1 MYINEIHILAYAIA
15 IILGFVIGHTIEFLN
30 KIIIDNKS
38 IFTKKNLIQAL
49 KNFLQFNKTNYINAA
64 IVIVL
69 YIIVLCKNGINKE
82 WIENI
87 SLIKSV
93 ILIPAIISI
102 IEIDYKNKI
111 IPNRLILF
119 LFEAGI
125 IFTFIY
131 SVNSLFIARDYLIA
145 MVLGFAIFGIIA
157 LLGRLIAG
165 KEAMG
170 MGDVKLL
177 AVLGLFF
184 GIPLTIAIAIIS
196 FIISAIIGIV
206 ILIRKKK
213 EIKEYVPFG
222 PSVGVASLLCV
233 IIPENTIISALLTIF
248 TLGRYKG

>member
-1 MYINEIHILAYAIA
+1 MYINEIHILAYVIT
-15 IILGFVIGHTIEFLN
+15 IILGFAIGHTIKFLN
-30 KIIIDNKS
+30 EKIIDNKG
-38 IFTKKNLIQAL
+38 IFTKQNLIQAL
-49 KNFLQFNKTNYINAA
+49 KNFLKYDKTNYINAA

-69 YIIVLCKNGINKE
+69 YIIVLCKNGLNKE

-87 SLIKSV
+87 NLIKSLV
-93 ILIPAIISI
+93 LIPVLISI
-102 IEIDYKNKI
+102 IEIDYKEKI
-111 IPNRLILF
+111 IPNRLTLF

-177 AVLGLFF
+177 ATLGLFF
-184 GIPLTIAIAIIS
+184 GIPLTIATAIIS
-196 FIISAIIGIV
+196 FIISAIFGII
-206 ILIRKKK
+206 ILLRKKK
-213 EIKEYVPFG
+213 QNLEYVPFG
-222 PSVGVASLLCV
+222 PSIGIAAILCIV
-233 IIPENTIISALLTIF
+233 IPENVIISVLLTIF
-248 TLGRYKG
+248 TLGKVKR

>member
-1 MYINEIHILAYAIA
+1 MYFNDVHILAYIIALILGIA
-15 IILGFVIGHTIEFLN
+15 IGYSIELIGKKITNKEKIFVRKTVKEILKNYLVFSKINCINALLVAILYLIVLFRYGISTDIVANIELA
-30 KIIIDNKS
+30 KCATLIPIII
-38 IFTKKNLIQAL
+38 A
-49 KNFLQFNKTNYINAA
+49 
-64 IVIVL
+64 
-69 YIIVLCKNGINKE
+69 
-82 WIENI
+82 
-87 SLIKSV
+87 
-93 ILIPAIISI
+93 I

-111 IPNRLILF
+111 IPNRLLLF

-145 MVLGFAIFGIIA
+145 MVLGFAIFGIIS

-196 FIISAIIGIV
+196 FVISAIIGIV

-213 EIKEYVPFG
+213 ENKEYVPFG
-222 PSVGVASLLCV
+222 PSVGIAALLCIV
-233 IIPENTIISALLTIF
+233 IPQNIIISALLTVF
-248 TLGRYKG
+248 TLGKVRK